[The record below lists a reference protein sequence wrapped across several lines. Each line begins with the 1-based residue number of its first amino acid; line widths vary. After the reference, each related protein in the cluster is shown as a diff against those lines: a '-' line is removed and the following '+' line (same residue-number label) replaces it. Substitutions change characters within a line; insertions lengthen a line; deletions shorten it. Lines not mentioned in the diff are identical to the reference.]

1 MTMELIF
8 ATNNIHKLTEAKNIL
23 GEKLK
28 ILSLEEMNF
37 FEEIPEDY
45 LTLEENARQKS
56 KIIYERFKI
65 NCFSDDTGLE
75 VESLNNEP
83 GVFSARYAGENKNS
97 LDNIKK
103 LLENL
108 ENKKSRKAQFRTI
121 IALIFNNEEYL
132 FEGIIKGKIAK
143 EIKGMNGF
151 GYDSVFI
158 PENFNHTF
166 AELSDSQKN
175 TISHRALALEQLFL
189 FLNKK

>member
-1 MTMELIF
+1 MELIF